1 MTFANKVNR
10 QLQATS
16 KRQDEI
22 EARVDQNIKNTQQN
36 SQEIV
41 KLQEELNRVKSALD
55 SEREQRYDTLGEE
68 LRERELRRNNIVIHG
83 LAEPVDNTGY
93 NRARI
98 EQDKIECVKVM
109 STMGIRMQQEDL
121 RFCRRVGERGQ
132 DPRPVVIG
140 LRNEGERRMIL
151 DRARQLRGTPYDN
164 ISIVPD
170 MTKMQRRAEDK
181 LSREAEIRNE
191 QLTAED
197 REKNLR
203 WIVVGKRGEKRLI
216 KGSDREGINNGRR
229 DIQLGDFMSSSYNT
243 GSGGASGAG
252 ANRGGLQYTG
262 GRGGNSY
269 SGGGRATNNGNNSNQ
284 YNLGARQKDT
294 YQTRAVNTTALRPS
308 LLGPVQTSN
317 ANYTPI
323 QHRRN
328 VNSNMRY
335 SPQHNSPQYSNR
347 HNNGPRYN
355 NQQYNNSQYNG
366 SQYNGTQYNGP
377 QYNGP

>member
-1 MTFANKVNR
+1 LNEAFKGLEAQMKEVGVAYWACRACMTFANKVNR
-10 QLQATS
+10 QLQAAS

-22 EARVDQNIKNTQQN
+22 EARGDENINNTQQN

-55 SEREQRYDTLGEE
+55 SEREQRYATLGEE

-98 EQDKIECVKVM
+98 EQDKIECAKVM
-109 STMGIRMQQEDL
+109 STMGIRMQQDDL
-121 RFCRRVGERGQ
+121 RFCRQVGERGQ

-140 LRNEGERRMIL
+140 LRNESEKRMIL

-181 LSREAEIRNE
+181 LSREAESRNE

-203 WIVVGKRGEKRLI
+203 WIVVGKHGEKRLI
-216 KGSDREGINNGRR
+216 KGSEREGINNGRR
-229 DIQLGDFMSSSYNT
+229 DMQLGDFMSGNHNT
-243 GSGGASGAG
+243 GSGGGGSAGAG
-252 ANRGGLQYTG
+252 SGGRGGLQYIG
-262 GRGGNSY
+262 GRGGNNY
-269 SGGGRATNNGNNSNQ
+269 SGSRTNNNGNISNQ
-284 YNLGARQKDT
+284 YNL
-294 YQTRAVNTTALRPS
+294 
-308 LLGPVQTSN
+308 
-317 ANYTPI
+317 
-323 QHRRN
+323 
-328 VNSNMRY
+328 
-335 SPQHNSPQYSNR
+335 
-347 HNNGPRYN
+347 
-355 NQQYNNSQYNG
+355 
-366 SQYNGTQYNGP
+366 
-377 QYNGP
+377 